1 VSGVSYQRTEVRRQK
16 TDEKMQ
22 DEATFLF
29 SGIRLLTPDT
39 RNLTPVLLK
48 KMIDNSDP
56 YFVNNFWDTTL
67 EPILKK

>member
-39 RNLTPVLLK
+39 RNLTPV
-48 KMIDNSDP
+48 IDNSDP